1 MRAQKYKFL
10 TTFSI
15 YPFIFVQS
23 KLPKMK
29 PVDYYQEQIE
39 HYAARLKQIK
49 KRRNLVTLAKLLT
62 FGYMIFLLYLLINQ
76 STQPLLL
83 LGIGAVLVFILLTLW
98 DSKII
103 YRQRLI
109 EELLRINTLESDYLA
124 GNFSALDQGE
134 RFNDPAHPYAHDLD
148 LFGEDSLFQHL
159 NRTVTFSG
167 TQKLVSWLLSLSKD
181 PEVIHSRQQAVEE
194 LCTGPKWCQH
204 FRAAGALHPTQ
215 ALDAVVL
222 KSGSA
227 ESPFFSKGSTVRL
240 ILWIANTIVIVS
252 WAVTSFTP
260 LPISISLSLSLLQ
273 LLVLALYIKKINT
286 YHQRLNLFLK
296 TISNY
301 LPLVRLIHDQ
311 SFRSPFLQKIR
322 HSLFTPESNSL
333 QALTQLQ
340 RIQNSLDQRGNIVI
354 AFVLNGLYLKDFH
367 TLLRLDRWRKAYGPD
382 IETWTDV
389 LSEADAL
396 VSMANYRFNHPAY
409 CLPVIS
415 QDQLLYT
422 EEIGHPLLKS
432 ERNVT
437 NNFSIRS
444 LHQIAIIT
452 GANMAGKSTFLRTI
466 GVNLILAQSGNVVCS
481 RCFAFQPM
489 TLFTSM
495 RTTDNLAK
503 DTSYFHAELLRLQQ
517 LVTIA
522 QQEDKVFIILDEMLK
537 GTNSVDKLNGS
548 LAFLKKILSYPISGL
563 VATHDLALGE
573 LADDFPEHFF
583 NVCFEIVHSG
593 NQITYDYKLHPGISS
608 NMNASILLK
617 QMGLI

>member
-1 MRAQKYKFL
+1 
-10 TTFSI
+10 
-15 YPFIFVQS
+15 
-23 KLPKMK
+23 MK
-29 PVDYYQEQIE
+29 PDEYYQKQID
-39 HYAARLKQIK
+39 HYTARLKQIK
-49 KRRNLVTLAKLLT
+49 KRRNLITLAKLLT
-62 FGYMIFLLYLLINQ
+62 FGYMIFLIYLLINH

-83 LGIGAVLVFILLTLW
+83 LGIGAILVFIFLTLW
-98 DSKII
+98 DSQII
-103 YRQRLI
+103 YRQHLI

-181 PEVIHSRQQAVEE
+181 PEVIHSRQQAAEE
-194 LCTGPKWCQH
+194 LCAEPEWCQH

-215 ALDAVVL
+215 ALDAVIL
-222 KSGSA
+222 KSGPT
-227 ESPFFSKGSTVRL
+227 ESPFFSKHSTVRL

-260 LPISISLSLSLLQ
+260 LPFSISLVLSLLQ
-273 LLVLALYIKKINT
+273 LSALALYIKKINA

-311 SFRSPFLQKIR
+311 SFRSPYLQKIR

-333 QALTQLQ
+333 QALTQLH

-354 AFVLNGLYLKDFH
+354 AFILNGLYLKDFH
-367 TLLRLDRWRKAYGPD
+367 TLLRLDHWRKKYGPD

-396 VSMANYRFNHPAY
+396 ISMANYRFNHPAY
-409 CLPVIS
+409 CLPVIC
-415 QDQLLYT
+415 QDRLLDT

-437 NNFSIRS
+437 NDFSIRS
-444 LHQIAIIT
+444 LHQIAIVT

-481 RCFAFQPM
+481 RYFAFQPM

-495 RTTDNLAK
+495 RTTDSLSK

-517 LVTIA
+517 LVNIA

-548 LAFLKKILSYPISGL
+548 LAFLKRILSYPISGL

-593 NQITYDYKLHPGISS
+593 SQITYDYKLHPGISS
-608 NMNASILLK
+608 NMNASIPLK

>member
-1 MRAQKYKFL
+1 
-10 TTFSI
+10 
-15 YPFIFVQS
+15 
-23 KLPKMK
+23 MK
-29 PVDYYQEQIE
+29 PDEYYQKQID
-39 HYAARLKQIK
+39 HYTARLKQIK
-49 KRRNLVTLAKLLT
+49 KRRNLITLAKLLT
-62 FGYMIFLLYLLINQ
+62 FGYMIFLIYLLINH

-83 LGIGAVLVFILLTLW
+83 LGIGAILVFIFLTLW
-98 DSKII
+98 DSQII
-103 YRQRLI
+103 YRQHLI

-181 PEVIHSRQQAVEE
+181 PEVIHSRQQAAEE
-194 LCTGPKWCQH
+194 LCAEPESCQH

-215 ALDAVVL
+215 ALDAVIL
-222 KSGSA
+222 KSGPT
-227 ESPFFSKGSTVRL
+227 ESPFFSKHSTVRL

-260 LPISISLSLSLLQ
+260 LPFSISLVLSLLQ
-273 LLVLALYIKKINT
+273 LSALALYIKKINA

-311 SFRSPFLQKIR
+311 SFRSPYLQKIR

-333 QALTQLQ
+333 QALTQLH

-354 AFVLNGLYLKDFH
+354 AFILNGLYLKDFH
-367 TLLRLDRWRKAYGPD
+367 TLLRLDHWRKKYGPD

-396 VSMANYRFNHPAY
+396 ISMANYRFNHPAY
-409 CLPVIS
+409 CLPVIC
-415 QDQLLYT
+415 QDRLLDT

-437 NNFSIRS
+437 NDFSIRS
-444 LHQIAIIT
+444 LHQIAIVT

-481 RCFAFQPM
+481 RYFAFQPM

-495 RTTDNLAK
+495 RTTDSLSK

-517 LVTIA
+517 LVNIA

-548 LAFLKKILSYPISGL
+548 LAFLKRILSYPISGL

-593 NQITYDYKLHPGISS
+593 SQITYDYKLHPGISS

>member
-1 MRAQKYKFL
+1 
-10 TTFSI
+10 
-15 YPFIFVQS
+15 
-23 KLPKMK
+23 MK
-29 PVDYYQEQIE
+29 PDEYYQKQID
-39 HYAARLKQIK
+39 HYTARLKQIK
-49 KRRNLVTLAKLLT
+49 KRRNLITLVKLLT
-62 FGYMIFLLYLLINQ
+62 FGYMIFLIYLLINH

-83 LGIGAVLVFILLTLW
+83 LGIGAILVFIFLTLW
-98 DSKII
+98 DSQII
-103 YRQRLI
+103 YRQHLI

-181 PEVIHSRQQAVEE
+181 PEVIHSRQQAAEE
-194 LCTGPKWCQH
+194 LCAEPEWCQH

-215 ALDAVVL
+215 ALDAVIL
-222 KSGSA
+222 KSGPT
-227 ESPFFSKGSTVRL
+227 ESPFFSKHSTVRL

-260 LPISISLSLSLLQ
+260 LPFSISLVLSLLQ
-273 LLVLALYIKKINT
+273 LSALALYIKKINA

-311 SFRSPFLQKIR
+311 SFRSPYLQKIR

-333 QALTQLQ
+333 QALTQLH

-354 AFVLNGLYLKDFH
+354 AFILNGLYLKDFH
-367 TLLRLDRWRKAYGPD
+367 TLLRLDHWRKKYGPD

-396 VSMANYRFNHPAY
+396 ISMANYRFNHPAY
-409 CLPVIS
+409 CLPVIC
-415 QDQLLYT
+415 QDRLLDT

-437 NNFSIRS
+437 NDFSIRS
-444 LHQIAIIT
+444 LHQIAIVT

-481 RCFAFQPM
+481 RYFAFQPM

-495 RTTDNLAK
+495 RTTDSLSK

-517 LVTIA
+517 LVNIA

-548 LAFLKKILSYPISGL
+548 LAFLKRILSYPISGL

-593 NQITYDYKLHPGISS
+593 SQITYDYKLHPGISS

>member
-1 MRAQKYKFL
+1 
-10 TTFSI
+10 
-15 YPFIFVQS
+15 
-23 KLPKMK
+23 MK
-29 PVDYYQEQIE
+29 PDEYYQKQID
-39 HYAARLKQIK
+39 HYTARLKQIK
-49 KRRNLVTLAKLLT
+49 KRRNLITLAKLLT
-62 FGYMIFLLYLLINQ
+62 FGYMIFLIYLLINH

-83 LGIGAVLVFILLTLW
+83 LGIGAILVFIFLTLW
-98 DSKII
+98 DSQII
-103 YRQRLI
+103 YRQHLI
-109 EELLRINTLESDYLA
+109 EELLRINTLDSDYLA

-181 PEVIHSRQQAVEE
+181 PEVIHSRQQAAEE
-194 LCTGPKWCQH
+194 LCAEPEWCQH

-215 ALDAVVL
+215 ALDAVIL
-222 KSGSA
+222 KSGPT
-227 ESPFFSKGSTVRL
+227 ESPFFSKHSTVRL

-260 LPISISLSLSLLQ
+260 LPFSISLVLSLLQ
-273 LLVLALYIKKINT
+273 LSALALYIKKINA

-311 SFRSPFLQKIR
+311 SFRSPYLQKIR

-333 QALTQLQ
+333 QALTQLH
-340 RIQNSLDQRGNIVI
+340 RIQNNLDQRGNIVI
-354 AFVLNGLYLKDFH
+354 AFILNGLYLKDFH
-367 TLLRLDRWRKAYGPD
+367 TLLRLDHWRKKYGPD

-396 VSMANYRFNHPAY
+396 ISMANYRFNHPAY
-409 CLPVIS
+409 CLPVIC
-415 QDQLLYT
+415 QDRLLDT

-437 NNFSIRS
+437 NDFSIRS
-444 LHQIAIIT
+444 LHQIAIVT

-481 RCFAFQPM
+481 RYFVFQPM

-495 RTTDNLAK
+495 RTTDSLSK

-517 LVTIA
+517 LVNIA

-548 LAFLKKILSYPISGL
+548 LAFLKRILSYPISGL

-593 NQITYDYKLHPGISS
+593 SQITYDYKLHPGISS

>member
-1 MRAQKYKFL
+1 
-10 TTFSI
+10 
-15 YPFIFVQS
+15 
-23 KLPKMK
+23 MK
-29 PVDYYQEQIE
+29 PDEYYQKQID
-39 HYAARLKQIK
+39 HYTARLKQIK
-49 KRRNLVTLAKLLT
+49 KRRNLITLAKLLT
-62 FGYMIFLLYLLINQ
+62 FGYMIFLIYLLINH

-83 LGIGAVLVFILLTLW
+83 LGIGAILVFIFLTLW
-98 DSKII
+98 DSQII
-103 YRQRLI
+103 YRQHLI

-181 PEVIHSRQQAVEE
+181 PEVINSRQQAAEE
-194 LCTGPKWCQH
+194 LCAEPEWCQH

-215 ALDAVVL
+215 ALDAVIL
-222 KSGSA
+222 KSGPT
-227 ESPFFSKGSTVRL
+227 ESPFFSKHSTVRL

-260 LPISISLSLSLLQ
+260 LPFSISLVLSLLQ
-273 LLVLALYIKKINT
+273 LSALALYIKKINA

-311 SFRSPFLQKIR
+311 SFRSPYLQKIR

-333 QALTQLQ
+333 QALTQLH

-354 AFVLNGLYLKDFH
+354 AFILNGLYLKDFH
-367 TLLRLDRWRKAYGPD
+367 TLLRLDHWRKKYGPD

-396 VSMANYRFNHPAY
+396 ISMANYRFNHPAY
-409 CLPVIS
+409 CLPVIC
-415 QDQLLYT
+415 QDRLLDT

-437 NNFSIRS
+437 NDFSIRS
-444 LHQIAIIT
+444 LHQIAIVT

-481 RCFAFQPM
+481 RYFAFQPM

-495 RTTDNLAK
+495 RTTDSLSK

-517 LVTIA
+517 LVNIA

-548 LAFLKKILSYPISGL
+548 LAFLKRILSYPISGL

-593 NQITYDYKLHPGISS
+593 SQITYDYKLHPGISS

>member
-1 MRAQKYKFL
+1 
-10 TTFSI
+10 
-15 YPFIFVQS
+15 
-23 KLPKMK
+23 MK
-29 PVDYYQEQIE
+29 PDEYYQKQID
-39 HYAARLKQIK
+39 HYTARLKQIK
-49 KRRNLVTLAKLLT
+49 KRRNLITLAKLLT
-62 FGYMIFLLYLLINQ
+62 FGYMIFLIYLLINH

-83 LGIGAVLVFILLTLW
+83 LGIGAILVFIFLTLW
-98 DSKII
+98 DSQII
-103 YRQRLI
+103 YRQHLI

-181 PEVIHSRQQAVEE
+181 PEVIHSRQQAAEE
-194 LCTGPKWCQH
+194 LCAEPEWCQH

-215 ALDAVVL
+215 ALDAVIL
-222 KSGSA
+222 KSGPT
-227 ESPFFSKGSTVRL
+227 ESPFFSKHSTVRL

-260 LPISISLSLSLLQ
+260 LPFSISLVLSLLQ
-273 LLVLALYIKKINT
+273 LSALALYIKKINA

-311 SFRSPFLQKIR
+311 SFRSPYLQKIR
-322 HSLFTPESNSL
+322 HSLFTPERNSL
-333 QALTQLQ
+333 QALTQLH

-354 AFVLNGLYLKDFH
+354 AFILNGLYLKDFH
-367 TLLRLDRWRKAYGPD
+367 TLLRLDHWRKKYGPD

-396 VSMANYRFNHPAY
+396 ISMANYRFNHPAY
-409 CLPVIS
+409 CLPVIC
-415 QDQLLYT
+415 QDRLLDT

-437 NNFSIRS
+437 NDFSICS
-444 LHQIAIIT
+444 LHQIAIVT

-481 RCFAFQPM
+481 RYFAFQPM

-495 RTTDNLAK
+495 RTTDSLSK

-517 LVTIA
+517 LVNIA

-548 LAFLKKILSYPISGL
+548 LAFLKRILSYPISGL

-593 NQITYDYKLHPGISS
+593 SQITYDYKLHPGISS

>member
-1 MRAQKYKFL
+1 
-10 TTFSI
+10 
-15 YPFIFVQS
+15 
-23 KLPKMK
+23 MK
-29 PVDYYQEQIE
+29 PDEYYQKQID
-39 HYAARLKQIK
+39 HYTARLKQIK
-49 KRRNLVTLAKLLT
+49 KRRNLITLAKLLT
-62 FGYMIFLLYLLINQ
+62 FGYMIFLIYLLINH

-83 LGIGAVLVFILLTLW
+83 LGIGAILVFIFLTLW
-98 DSKII
+98 DSQII
-103 YRQRLI
+103 YRQHLI

-167 TQKLVSWLLSLSKD
+167 IQKLVSWLLSLSKD
-181 PEVIHSRQQAVEE
+181 PEVIHSRQQAAEE
-194 LCTGPKWCQH
+194 LCAEPEWCQH

-215 ALDAVVL
+215 ALDAVIL
-222 KSGSA
+222 KSGPT
-227 ESPFFSKGSTVRL
+227 ESPFFSKHSTVRL

-260 LPISISLSLSLLQ
+260 LPFSISLVLSLLQ
-273 LLVLALYIKKINT
+273 LSALALYIKKINA

-311 SFRSPFLQKIR
+311 SFRSPYLQKIR

-333 QALTQLQ
+333 QALTQLH

-354 AFVLNGLYLKDFH
+354 AFILNGLYLKDFH
-367 TLLRLDRWRKAYGPD
+367 TLLRLDHWRKKYGPD

-396 VSMANYRFNHPAY
+396 ISMANYRFNHPAY
-409 CLPVIS
+409 CLPVIC
-415 QDQLLYT
+415 QDRLLDT

-437 NNFSIRS
+437 NDFSICS
-444 LHQIAIIT
+444 LHQIAIVT

-481 RCFAFQPM
+481 RYFAFQPM

-495 RTTDNLAK
+495 RTTDSLSK
-503 DTSYFHAELLRLQQ
+503 DTSYCHAELLRLQQ
-517 LVTIA
+517 LVNIA

-548 LAFLKKILSYPISGL
+548 LAFLKRILSYPISGL

-593 NQITYDYKLHPGISS
+593 SQITYDYKLHPGISS

>member
-1 MRAQKYKFL
+1 
-10 TTFSI
+10 
-15 YPFIFVQS
+15 
-23 KLPKMK
+23 MK
-29 PVDYYQEQIE
+29 PDEYYQKQID
-39 HYAARLKQIK
+39 HYTARLKQIK
-49 KRRNLVTLAKLLT
+49 KRRNLITLAKLLT
-62 FGYMIFLLYLLINQ
+62 FGYMIFLIYLLINH

-83 LGIGAVLVFILLTLW
+83 LGIGAILVFIFLTLW
-98 DSKII
+98 DSQII
-103 YRQRLI
+103 YRQHLI

-181 PEVIHSRQQAVEE
+181 PEVIHSRQQAAEE
-194 LCTGPKWCQH
+194 LCAEPEWCQH

-215 ALDAVVL
+215 ALDAVIL
-222 KSGSA
+222 KSGPT
-227 ESPFFSKGSTVRL
+227 ESPFFSKHSTVRL

-260 LPISISLSLSLLQ
+260 LPFSISLVLSLLQ
-273 LLVLALYIKKINT
+273 LSALALYIKKINA

-311 SFRSPFLQKIR
+311 SFRSPYLQKIR

-333 QALTQLQ
+333 QALTQLH

-354 AFVLNGLYLKDFH
+354 AFILNGLYLKDFH
-367 TLLRLDRWRKAYGPD
+367 TLLRLDHWRKKYGPD

-396 VSMANYRFNHPAY
+396 ISMANYRFNHPAY
-409 CLPVIS
+409 CLPVIC
-415 QDQLLYT
+415 QDQLLDT

-437 NNFSIRS
+437 NDFSIRS
-444 LHQIAIIT
+444 LHQIAIVT

-481 RCFAFQPM
+481 RYFAFQPM

-495 RTTDNLAK
+495 RTTDSLSK

-517 LVTIA
+517 LVNIA

-548 LAFLKKILSYPISGL
+548 LAFLKRILSYPISGL

-593 NQITYDYKLHPGISS
+593 SQITYDYKLHPGISS

>member
-1 MRAQKYKFL
+1 
-10 TTFSI
+10 
-15 YPFIFVQS
+15 
-23 KLPKMK
+23 
-29 PVDYYQEQIE
+29 
-39 HYAARLKQIK
+39 
-49 KRRNLVTLAKLLT
+49 
-62 FGYMIFLLYLLINQ
+62 MIFLIYLLINH

-83 LGIGAVLVFILLTLW
+83 LGIGAILVFIFLTLW
-98 DSKII
+98 DSQII
-103 YRQRLI
+103 YRQHLI

-181 PEVIHSRQQAVEE
+181 PEVIHSRQQAAEE
-194 LCTGPKWCQH
+194 LCAEPEWCQH

-215 ALDAVVL
+215 ALDAVIL
-222 KSGSA
+222 KSGPT
-227 ESPFFSKGSTVRL
+227 ESPFFSKHSTVRL

-260 LPISISLSLSLLQ
+260 LPFSISLVLSLLQ
-273 LLVLALYIKKINT
+273 LSALALYIKKINA

-311 SFRSPFLQKIR
+311 SFRSPYLQKIR

-333 QALTQLQ
+333 QALTQLH

-354 AFVLNGLYLKDFH
+354 AFILNGLYLKDFH
-367 TLLRLDRWRKAYGPD
+367 TLLRLDHWRKKYGPD

-396 VSMANYRFNHPAY
+396 ISMANYRFNHPAY
-409 CLPVIS
+409 CLPVIC
-415 QDQLLYT
+415 QDRLLDT

-437 NNFSIRS
+437 NDFSIRS
-444 LHQIAIIT
+444 LHQIAIVT

-481 RCFAFQPM
+481 RYFAFQPM

-495 RTTDNLAK
+495 RTTDSLSK

-517 LVTIA
+517 LVNIA

-548 LAFLKKILSYPISGL
+548 LAFLKRILSYPISGL

-573 LADDFPEHFF
+573 LAVDFPEHSF

-593 NQITYDYKLHPGISS
+593 SQITYDYKLHPGISS

>member
-1 MRAQKYKFL
+1 
-10 TTFSI
+10 
-15 YPFIFVQS
+15 
-23 KLPKMK
+23 MK
-29 PVDYYQEQIE
+29 PDEYYQKQID
-39 HYAARLKQIK
+39 HYTARLKQIK
-49 KRRNLVTLAKLLT
+49 KRRNLITLAKLLT
-62 FGYMIFLLYLLINQ
+62 FGYMIFLIYLLINH

-83 LGIGAVLVFILLTLW
+83 LGIGAILVFIFLTLW
-98 DSKII
+98 DSQII
-103 YRQRLI
+103 YRQHLI

-181 PEVIHSRQQAVEE
+181 PEVIHSRQQAAEE
-194 LCTGPKWCQH
+194 LCAEPEWCQH

-215 ALDAVVL
+215 ALDAVIL
-222 KSGSA
+222 KSGPT
-227 ESPFFSKGSTVRL
+227 ESPFFSKHSTVRL

-252 WAVTSFTP
+252 WAVTSFIP
-260 LPISISLSLSLLQ
+260 LPFSISLVLSLLQ
-273 LLVLALYIKKINT
+273 LSALALYIKKINA

-311 SFRSPFLQKIR
+311 SFRSPYLQKIR

-333 QALTQLQ
+333 QALTQLH

-354 AFVLNGLYLKDFH
+354 AFILNGLYLKDFH
-367 TLLRLDRWRKAYGPD
+367 TLLRLDHWRKKYGPD

-396 VSMANYRFNHPAY
+396 ISMANYRFNHPAY
-409 CLPVIS
+409 CLPVIC
-415 QDQLLYT
+415 QDRLLDT

-437 NNFSIRS
+437 NDFSIRS
-444 LHQIAIIT
+444 LHQIAIVT

-481 RCFAFQPM
+481 RYFAFQPM

-495 RTTDNLAK
+495 RTTDSLSK

-517 LVTIA
+517 LVNIA

-548 LAFLKKILSYPISGL
+548 LAFLKRILSYPISGL

-593 NQITYDYKLHPGISS
+593 SQITYDYKLHPGISS

>member
-1 MRAQKYKFL
+1 
-10 TTFSI
+10 
-15 YPFIFVQS
+15 
-23 KLPKMK
+23 MK
-29 PVDYYQEQIE
+29 PDEYYQKQID
-39 HYAARLKQIK
+39 HYTARLKQIK
-49 KRRNLVTLAKLLT
+49 KRRNLITLAKLLT
-62 FGYMIFLLYLLINQ
+62 FGYMIFLIYLLIDH

-83 LGIGAVLVFILLTLW
+83 LGIGAILVFIFLTLW
-98 DSKII
+98 DSQII
-103 YRQRLI
+103 YRQHLI

-181 PEVIHSRQQAVEE
+181 PEVIHSRQQAAEE
-194 LCTGPKWCQH
+194 LCAEPEWCQH

-215 ALDAVVL
+215 ALDAVIL
-222 KSGSA
+222 KSGPT
-227 ESPFFSKGSTVRL
+227 ESPFFSKHSTVRL

-260 LPISISLSLSLLQ
+260 LPFSISLVLSLLQ
-273 LLVLALYIKKINT
+273 LSALALYIKKINA

-311 SFRSPFLQKIR
+311 SFRSPYLQKIR

-333 QALTQLQ
+333 QALTQLH

-354 AFVLNGLYLKDFH
+354 AFILNGLYLKDFH
-367 TLLRLDRWRKAYGPD
+367 TLLRLDHWRKKYGPD

-396 VSMANYRFNHPAY
+396 ISMANYRFNHPAY
-409 CLPVIS
+409 CLPVIC
-415 QDQLLYT
+415 QDRLLDT

-437 NNFSIRS
+437 NDFSIRS
-444 LHQIAIIT
+444 LHQIAIVT

-481 RCFAFQPM
+481 RYFAFQPM

-495 RTTDNLAK
+495 RTTDSLSK

-517 LVTIA
+517 LVNIA

-548 LAFLKKILSYPISGL
+548 LAFLKRILSYPISGL

-593 NQITYDYKLHPGISS
+593 SQITYDYKLHPGISS

>member
-1 MRAQKYKFL
+1 
-10 TTFSI
+10 
-15 YPFIFVQS
+15 
-23 KLPKMK
+23 MK
-29 PVDYYQEQIE
+29 PDEYYQKQID
-39 HYAARLKQIK
+39 HYTARLKQIK
-49 KRRNLVTLAKLLT
+49 KRRNLITLAKLLT
-62 FGYMIFLLYLLINQ
+62 FGYMIFLIYLLINH

-83 LGIGAVLVFILLTLW
+83 LGIGAILVFIFLTLW
-98 DSKII
+98 DSQII
-103 YRQRLI
+103 YRQHLI

-181 PEVIHSRQQAVEE
+181 PEVIHSRQQAAEE
-194 LCTGPKWCQH
+194 LCAEPEWCQH

-215 ALDAVVL
+215 ALDAVIL
-222 KSGSA
+222 KSGPT
-227 ESPFFSKGSTVRL
+227 ESPFFSKHSTVRL

-260 LPISISLSLSLLQ
+260 LPFSISLVLSLLQ
-273 LLVLALYIKKINT
+273 LSALALYIKKINA

-311 SFRSPFLQKIR
+311 SFRSPYLQKIR

-333 QALTQLQ
+333 QALTQLH

-354 AFVLNGLYLKDFH
+354 AFILNGLYLKDFH
-367 TLLRLDRWRKAYGPD
+367 TLLRLDHWRKKYGPD

-396 VSMANYRFNHPAY
+396 ISMANYRFNHPAY
-409 CLPVIS
+409 CLPVIC
-415 QDQLLYT
+415 QDRLLDT

-437 NNFSIRS
+437 NDFSICS
-444 LHQIAIIT
+444 LHQIAIVT

-481 RCFAFQPM
+481 RYFAFQPM

-495 RTTDNLAK
+495 RTTDSLSK

-517 LVTIA
+517 LVNLA

-548 LAFLKKILSYPISGL
+548 LAFLKRILSYPISGL

-593 NQITYDYKLHPGISS
+593 SQITYDYKLHPGISS

>member
-1 MRAQKYKFL
+1 
-10 TTFSI
+10 
-15 YPFIFVQS
+15 
-23 KLPKMK
+23 MK
-29 PVDYYQEQIE
+29 PDEYYQKQID
-39 HYAARLKQIK
+39 HYTARLKQIK
-49 KRRNLVTLAKLLT
+49 KRRNLITLAKLLT
-62 FGYMIFLLYLLINQ
+62 FGYMIFLIYLLINH

-83 LGIGAVLVFILLTLW
+83 LGIGAILVFIFLTLW
-98 DSKII
+98 DSQII
-103 YRQRLI
+103 YRQHLI

-181 PEVIHSRQQAVEE
+181 PEVIHSRQQAAEE
-194 LCTGPKWCQH
+194 LCAEPEWCQH

-215 ALDAVVL
+215 ALDAVIL
-222 KSGSA
+222 KSGPT
-227 ESPFFSKGSTVRL
+227 ESPFFSKHSTVRL

-260 LPISISLSLSLLQ
+260 LPFSISLVLSLLQ
-273 LLVLALYIKKINT
+273 LSALALYIKKINA

-311 SFRSPFLQKIR
+311 SFRSPYLQKIR

-333 QALTQLQ
+333 QALTQLH

-354 AFVLNGLYLKDFH
+354 AFILNGLYLKDFH
-367 TLLRLDRWRKAYGPD
+367 TLLRLDHWRKKYGPD

-396 VSMANYRFNHPAY
+396 ISMANYRFNHPAY
-409 CLPVIS
+409 CLPVIC
-415 QDQLLYT
+415 QDRLLDT

-437 NNFSIRS
+437 NDFSIRY
-444 LHQIAIIT
+444 LHQIAIVS

-481 RCFAFQPM
+481 RYFAFQPM

-495 RTTDNLAK
+495 RTTDSLSK

-517 LVTIA
+517 LVNIA

-548 LAFLKKILSYPISGL
+548 LAFLKRILSYPISGL

-593 NQITYDYKLHPGISS
+593 SQITYDYKLHPGISS

>member
-1 MRAQKYKFL
+1 
-10 TTFSI
+10 
-15 YPFIFVQS
+15 
-23 KLPKMK
+23 MK
-29 PVDYYQEQIE
+29 PDEYYQTQID
-39 HYAARLKQIK
+39 HYTARLKQIK
-49 KRRNLVTLAKLLT
+49 KRRNLITLAKLLT
-62 FGYMIFLLYLLINQ
+62 FGYMIFLIYLLINH

-83 LGIGAVLVFILLTLW
+83 LGIGAILVFIFLTLW
-98 DSKII
+98 DSQII
-103 YRQRLI
+103 YRQHLI

-181 PEVIHSRQQAVEE
+181 PEVIHSRQQAAEE
-194 LCTGPKWCQH
+194 LCAEPEWCQH

-215 ALDAVVL
+215 ALDAVIL
-222 KSGSA
+222 KSGPT
-227 ESPFFSKGSTVRL
+227 ESPFFSKHSTVRL

-260 LPISISLSLSLLQ
+260 LPFSISLVLSLLQ
-273 LLVLALYIKKINT
+273 LSALALYIKKINA

-311 SFRSPFLQKIR
+311 SFRSPYLQKIR

-333 QALTQLQ
+333 QALTQLH

-354 AFVLNGLYLKDFH
+354 AFILNGLYLKDFH
-367 TLLRLDRWRKAYGPD
+367 TLLRLDHWRKKYGPD

-396 VSMANYRFNHPAY
+396 ISMANYRFNHPAY
-409 CLPVIS
+409 CLPVIC
-415 QDQLLYT
+415 QDRLLDT

-437 NNFSIRS
+437 NDFSIRS
-444 LHQIAIIT
+444 LHQIAIVT
-452 GANMAGKSTFLRTI
+452 GANRAGKSTFLRTI

-481 RCFAFQPM
+481 RYFAFQPM

-495 RTTDNLAK
+495 RTTDSLSK

-517 LVTIA
+517 LVNIA

-548 LAFLKKILSYPISGL
+548 LAFLKRILSYPISGL

-593 NQITYDYKLHPGISS
+593 SQITYDYKLHPGISS

>member
-1 MRAQKYKFL
+1 
-10 TTFSI
+10 
-15 YPFIFVQS
+15 
-23 KLPKMK
+23 MK
-29 PVDYYQEQIE
+29 PDEYYQKQID
-39 HYAARLKQIK
+39 HYTARLKQIK
-49 KRRNLVTLAKLLT
+49 KRRNLITLAKLLT
-62 FGYMIFLLYLLINQ
+62 FGYMIFLIYLLINH

-83 LGIGAVLVFILLTLW
+83 LGIGAILVFIFLTLW
-98 DSKII
+98 DSQII
-103 YRQRLI
+103 YLQHLI

-181 PEVIHSRQQAVEE
+181 PEVIHSRQQAAEE
-194 LCTGPKWCQH
+194 LCAEPEWCQH

-215 ALDAVVL
+215 ALDAVIL
-222 KSGSA
+222 KSGPT
-227 ESPFFSKGSTVRL
+227 ESPFFSKHSTVRL

-260 LPISISLSLSLLQ
+260 LPFSISLVLSLLQ
-273 LLVLALYIKKINT
+273 LSALALYIKKINA

-311 SFRSPFLQKIR
+311 SFRSPYLQKIR

-333 QALTQLQ
+333 QALTQLH

-354 AFVLNGLYLKDFH
+354 AFILNGLYLKDFH
-367 TLLRLDRWRKAYGPD
+367 TLLRLDHWRKKYGPD

-396 VSMANYRFNHPAY
+396 ISMANYRFNHPAY
-409 CLPVIS
+409 CLPVIC
-415 QDQLLYT
+415 QDRLLDT

-437 NNFSIRS
+437 NDFSIRS
-444 LHQIAIIT
+444 LHQIAIVT

-481 RCFAFQPM
+481 RYFAFQPM

-495 RTTDNLAK
+495 RTTDSLSK

-517 LVTIA
+517 LVNIA

-548 LAFLKKILSYPISGL
+548 LAFLKRILSYPISGL

-593 NQITYDYKLHPGISS
+593 SQITYDYKLHPGISS

>member
-1 MRAQKYKFL
+1 
-10 TTFSI
+10 
-15 YPFIFVQS
+15 
-23 KLPKMK
+23 MK
-29 PVDYYQEQIE
+29 PDEYYQKQID
-39 HYAARLKQIK
+39 HYTARLKQIK
-49 KRRNLVTLAKLLT
+49 KRRNLITLAKLLT
-62 FGYMIFLLYLLINQ
+62 FGYMIFLIYLLINH

-83 LGIGAVLVFILLTLW
+83 LGIGAILVFIFLTLW
-98 DSKII
+98 DSQII
-103 YRQRLI
+103 YRQHLI

-181 PEVIHSRQQAVEE
+181 PEVIHSRQQAAEE
-194 LCTGPKWCQH
+194 LCAEPEWCQH

-215 ALDAVVL
+215 ALDAVIL
-222 KSGSA
+222 KSGPT
-227 ESPFFSKGSTVRL
+227 ESPFFSKHSTVRL

-260 LPISISLSLSLLQ
+260 LPFSISLVLSLLQ
-273 LLVLALYIKKINT
+273 LSALALYIKKINA

-311 SFRSPFLQKIR
+311 SFRSPYLQKIR

-333 QALTQLQ
+333 QALTQLH

-354 AFVLNGLYLKDFH
+354 AFILNGLYLKDFH
-367 TLLRLDRWRKAYGPD
+367 TLLRLDHWRKKYGPD

-396 VSMANYRFNHPAY
+396 ISMANYRFNHPAY
-409 CLPVIS
+409 CLPAIC
-415 QDQLLYT
+415 QDRLLDT

-437 NNFSIRS
+437 NDFSICS
-444 LHQIAIIT
+444 LHQIAIVT

-481 RCFAFQPM
+481 RYFAFQPM

-495 RTTDNLAK
+495 RTTDSLSK

-517 LVTIA
+517 LVNIA

-548 LAFLKKILSYPISGL
+548 LAFLKRILSYPISGL

-593 NQITYDYKLHPGISS
+593 SQITYDYKLHPGISS

>member
-1 MRAQKYKFL
+1 
-10 TTFSI
+10 
-15 YPFIFVQS
+15 
-23 KLPKMK
+23 MK
-29 PVDYYQEQIE
+29 PDEYYQKQID
-39 HYAARLKQIK
+39 HYTARLKQIK
-49 KRRNLVTLAKLLT
+49 KRRNLITLAKLLT
-62 FGYMIFLLYLLINQ
+62 FGYMIFLIYLLINH

-83 LGIGAVLVFILLTLW
+83 LGIGAILVFIFLTLW
-98 DSKII
+98 DSQII
-103 YRQRLI
+103 YRQHLI

-181 PEVIHSRQQAVEE
+181 PEVIHSRQQAAEE
-194 LCTGPKWCQH
+194 LCAEPEWCQH

-215 ALDAVVL
+215 ALDAVIL
-222 KSGSA
+222 KSGPT
-227 ESPFFSKGSTVRL
+227 ESPFFSKHSTVRL

-260 LPISISLSLSLLQ
+260 LPFSISLVLSLLQ
-273 LLVLALYIKKINT
+273 LSALALYIKKINA

-311 SFRSPFLQKIR
+311 SFRSPYLQKIR

-333 QALTQLQ
+333 QALTQLH

-354 AFVLNGLYLKDFH
+354 AFILNGLYLKDFH
-367 TLLRLDRWRKAYGPD
+367 TLLRLDHWRKKYGPD

-396 VSMANYRFNHPAY
+396 ISMANYRFNHPAY
-409 CLPVIS
+409 CLPVIC
-415 QDQLLYT
+415 QDRLLDT

-437 NNFSIRS
+437 NDFSICS
-444 LHQIAIIT
+444 LHQIAIVT
-452 GANMAGKSTFLRTI
+452 GANMAGNSTFLRTI

-481 RCFAFQPM
+481 RYFAFQPM

-495 RTTDNLAK
+495 RTTDSLSK

-517 LVTIA
+517 LVNIA

-548 LAFLKKILSYPISGL
+548 LAFLKRILSYPISGL

-593 NQITYDYKLHPGISS
+593 SQITYDYKLHPGISS

>member
-1 MRAQKYKFL
+1 
-10 TTFSI
+10 
-15 YPFIFVQS
+15 
-23 KLPKMK
+23 MK
-29 PVDYYQEQIE
+29 PDEYYQKQID
-39 HYAARLKQIK
+39 HYTARLKQIK
-49 KRRNLVTLAKLLT
+49 KRRNLITLAKLLT
-62 FGYMIFLLYLLINQ
+62 FGYMIYLLINH

-83 LGIGAVLVFILLTLW
+83 LGIGAILVFIFLTLW
-98 DSKII
+98 DSQII
-103 YRQRLI
+103 YRQHLI

-181 PEVIHSRQQAVEE
+181 PEVIHSRQQAAEE
-194 LCTGPKWCQH
+194 LCAEPEWCQH

-215 ALDAVVL
+215 ALDAVIL
-222 KSGSA
+222 KSGPT
-227 ESPFFSKGSTVRL
+227 ESPFFSKHSTVRL

-260 LPISISLSLSLLQ
+260 LPFSISLVLSLLQ
-273 LLVLALYIKKINT
+273 LSALALYIKKINA

-311 SFRSPFLQKIR
+311 SFRSPYLQKIR

-333 QALTQLQ
+333 QALTQLH

-354 AFVLNGLYLKDFH
+354 AFILNGLYLKDFH
-367 TLLRLDRWRKAYGPD
+367 TLLRLDHWRKKYGPD

-396 VSMANYRFNHPAY
+396 ISMANYRFNHPAY
-409 CLPVIS
+409 CLPVIC
-415 QDQLLYT
+415 QDRLLDT

-437 NNFSIRS
+437 NDFSIRS
-444 LHQIAIIT
+444 LHQIAIVT

-481 RCFAFQPM
+481 RYFAFQPM

-495 RTTDNLAK
+495 RTTDSLSK

-517 LVTIA
+517 LVNIA

-548 LAFLKKILSYPISGL
+548 LAFLKRILSYPISGL

-593 NQITYDYKLHPGISS
+593 SQITYDYKLHPGISS

>member
-1 MRAQKYKFL
+1 
-10 TTFSI
+10 
-15 YPFIFVQS
+15 
-23 KLPKMK
+23 MK
-29 PVDYYQEQIE
+29 PDEYYQKQID
-39 HYAARLKQIK
+39 HYTARLKQIK
-49 KRRNLVTLAKLLT
+49 KRRNLITLAKLLT
-62 FGYMIFLLYLLINQ
+62 FGYMIFLIYLLINH

-83 LGIGAVLVFILLTLW
+83 LGIGAILVFIFLTLW
-98 DSKII
+98 DSQII
-103 YRQRLI
+103 YRQHLI

-181 PEVIHSRQQAVEE
+181 PEVIHSRQQAAEE
-194 LCTGPKWCQH
+194 LCAEPEWCQH

-215 ALDAVVL
+215 ALDAVIL
-222 KSGSA
+222 KSGPT
-227 ESPFFSKGSTVRL
+227 ESPFFSKHSTVRL

-260 LPISISLSLSLLQ
+260 LPFSISLVLSLLQ
-273 LLVLALYIKKINT
+273 LSALALYIKKINA

-301 LPLVRLIHDQ
+301 LPLIRLIHDQ
-311 SFRSPFLQKIR
+311 SFRSPYLQKIR

-333 QALTQLQ
+333 QALTQLH
-340 RIQNSLDQRGNIVI
+340 RIQNNLDQRGNIVI
-354 AFVLNGLYLKDFH
+354 AFILNGLYLKDFH
-367 TLLRLDRWRKAYGPD
+367 TLLRLDHWRKKYGPD

-396 VSMANYRFNHPAY
+396 ISMANYRFNHPAY
-409 CLPVIS
+409 CLPVIC
-415 QDQLLYT
+415 QDRLLDT

-437 NNFSIRS
+437 NDFSIRS
-444 LHQIAIIT
+444 LHQIAIVT

-481 RCFAFQPM
+481 RYFAFQPM

-495 RTTDNLAK
+495 RTTDSLSK

-517 LVTIA
+517 LVNIA

-548 LAFLKKILSYPISGL
+548 LAFLKRILSYPISGL

-593 NQITYDYKLHPGISS
+593 SQITYDYKLHPGISS

>member
-1 MRAQKYKFL
+1 
-10 TTFSI
+10 
-15 YPFIFVQS
+15 
-23 KLPKMK
+23 MK
-29 PVDYYQEQIE
+29 PDEYYQKQID
-39 HYAARLKQIK
+39 HYTARLKQIK
-49 KRRNLVTLAKLLT
+49 KRRNLITLAKLLT
-62 FGYMIFLLYLLINQ
+62 FGYMIFLIYLLINH

-83 LGIGAVLVFILLTLW
+83 LGIGAILVFIFLTLW
-98 DSKII
+98 DSQII
-103 YRQRLI
+103 YRQHLI

-181 PEVIHSRQQAVEE
+181 PEVMHSRQQAAEE
-194 LCTGPKWCQH
+194 LCAEPEWCQH

-215 ALDAVVL
+215 ALDAVIL
-222 KSGSA
+222 KSGPT
-227 ESPFFSKGSTVRL
+227 ESPFFSKHSTVRL

-260 LPISISLSLSLLQ
+260 LPFSISLVLSLLQ
-273 LLVLALYIKKINT
+273 LSALALYIKKINA

-311 SFRSPFLQKIR
+311 SFRSPYLQKIR

-333 QALTQLQ
+333 QALTQLH

-354 AFVLNGLYLKDFH
+354 AFILNGLYLKDFH
-367 TLLRLDRWRKAYGPD
+367 TLLRLDHWRKKYGPD

-396 VSMANYRFNHPAY
+396 ISMANYRFNHPAY
-409 CLPVIS
+409 CLPVIC
-415 QDQLLYT
+415 QDRLLDT

-437 NNFSIRS
+437 NDFSIRS
-444 LHQIAIIT
+444 LHQIAIVT

-481 RCFAFQPM
+481 RYFAFQPM

-495 RTTDNLAK
+495 RTTDSLSK

-517 LVTIA
+517 LVNIA

-548 LAFLKKILSYPISGL
+548 LAFLKRILSYPISGL

-593 NQITYDYKLHPGISS
+593 SQITYDYKLHPGISS

>member
-1 MRAQKYKFL
+1 M
-10 TTFSI
+10 
-15 YPFIFVQS
+15 
-23 KLPKMK
+23 
-29 PVDYYQEQIE
+29 
-39 HYAARLKQIK
+39 
-49 KRRNLVTLAKLLT
+49 
-62 FGYMIFLLYLLINQ
+62 
-76 STQPLLL
+76 
-83 LGIGAVLVFILLTLW
+83 
-98 DSKII
+98 
-103 YRQRLI
+103 
-109 EELLRINTLESDYLA
+109 
-124 GNFSALDQGE
+124 
-134 RFNDPAHPYAHDLD
+134 LD

-181 PEVIHSRQQAVEE
+181 PEVIHSRQQAAEE
-194 LCTGPKWCQH
+194 LCAEPEWCQH

-215 ALDAVVL
+215 ALDAVIL
-222 KSGSA
+222 KSGPT
-227 ESPFFSKGSTVRL
+227 ESPFFSKHSTVRL

-260 LPISISLSLSLLQ
+260 LPFSISLVLSLLQ
-273 LLVLALYIKKINT
+273 LSALALYIKKINA

-311 SFRSPFLQKIR
+311 SFRSPYLQKIR

-333 QALTQLQ
+333 QALTQLH

-354 AFVLNGLYLKDFH
+354 TFILNGLYLKDFH
-367 TLLRLDRWRKAYGPD
+367 TLLRLDHWRKKYGPD

-396 VSMANYRFNHPAY
+396 ISMANYRFNHPAY
-409 CLPVIS
+409 CLPVIC
-415 QDQLLYT
+415 QDRLLDT

-437 NNFSIRS
+437 NDFSIRS
-444 LHQIAIIT
+444 LHQIAIVT

-481 RCFAFQPM
+481 RYFAFQPM

-495 RTTDNLAK
+495 RTTDSLSK

-517 LVTIA
+517 LVNIA

-548 LAFLKKILSYPISGL
+548 LAFLKRILSYPISGL

-593 NQITYDYKLHPGISS
+593 SQITYDYKLHPGISS

>member
-1 MRAQKYKFL
+1 
-10 TTFSI
+10 
-15 YPFIFVQS
+15 
-23 KLPKMK
+23 MK
-29 PVDYYQEQIE
+29 PDEYYQKQID
-39 HYAARLKQIK
+39 HYTARLKQIK
-49 KRRNLVTLAKLLT
+49 KRRNLITLAKLLT
-62 FGYMIFLLYLLINQ
+62 FGYMIFLIYLLINH

-83 LGIGAVLVFILLTLW
+83 LGIGAILVFIFLTLW
-98 DSKII
+98 DSQII
-103 YRQRLI
+103 YRQHLI

-181 PEVIHSRQQAVEE
+181 PEVIHSRQQAAEE
-194 LCTGPKWCQH
+194 LCAEPEWCQH

-215 ALDAVVL
+215 ALDAVIL
-222 KSGSA
+222 KSGPT
-227 ESPFFSKGSTVRL
+227 ESPFFSKHSTVRL

-260 LPISISLSLSLLQ
+260 LPFSISLVLSLLQ
-273 LLVLALYIKKINT
+273 LSALALYIKKINA

-311 SFRSPFLQKIR
+311 SFRSPYLQKIR

-333 QALTQLQ
+333 QALTQLH

-354 AFVLNGLYLKDFH
+354 AFILNGLYLKDFH
-367 TLLRLDRWRKAYGPD
+367 TLLRLDHWRKKYGPD

-396 VSMANYRFNHPAY
+396 ISMANYRFNHPAY
-409 CLPVIS
+409 CLPVIC
-415 QDQLLYT
+415 QDRLLDT

-437 NNFSIRS
+437 NDFSICS
-444 LHQIAIIT
+444 LHQIAIVT

-481 RCFAFQPM
+481 RYFAFQPM
-489 TLFTSM
+489 TLFNSM
-495 RTTDNLAK
+495 RTTDSLSK

-517 LVTIA
+517 LVNIA

-548 LAFLKKILSYPISGL
+548 LAFLKRILSYPISGL

-593 NQITYDYKLHPGISS
+593 SQITYDYKLHPGISS

>member
-1 MRAQKYKFL
+1 
-10 TTFSI
+10 
-15 YPFIFVQS
+15 
-23 KLPKMK
+23 MK
-29 PVDYYQEQIE
+29 PDEYYQKQID
-39 HYAARLKQIK
+39 HYTARLKQIK
-49 KRRNLVTLAKLLT
+49 KRRNLITLAKLLT
-62 FGYMIFLLYLLINQ
+62 FGYMIFLIYLLINH

-83 LGIGAVLVFILLTLW
+83 LGIGAILVFIFLTLW
-98 DSKII
+98 DSQII
-103 YRQRLI
+103 YRQHLI

-181 PEVIHSRQQAVEE
+181 PEVIHSRQQAAEE
-194 LCTGPKWCQH
+194 LCAEPEWCQH

-215 ALDAVVL
+215 ALDAVIL
-222 KSGSA
+222 KSGPT
-227 ESPFFSKGSTVRL
+227 ESPFFSKHSTVRL
-240 ILWIANTIVIVS
+240 ILWIANAIVIVS

-260 LPISISLSLSLLQ
+260 LPFSISLVLSLLQ
-273 LLVLALYIKKINT
+273 LSALALYIKKINA

-311 SFRSPFLQKIR
+311 SFRSPYLQKIR

-333 QALTQLQ
+333 QALTQLH

-354 AFVLNGLYLKDFH
+354 AFILNGLYLKDFH
-367 TLLRLDRWRKAYGPD
+367 TLLRLDHWRKKYGPD

-396 VSMANYRFNHPAY
+396 ISMANYRFNHPAY
-409 CLPVIS
+409 CLPVIC
-415 QDQLLYT
+415 QDRLLDT

-437 NNFSIRS
+437 NDFSIRS
-444 LHQIAIIT
+444 LHQIAIVT

-481 RCFAFQPM
+481 RYFAFQPM

-495 RTTDNLAK
+495 RTTDSLSK

-517 LVTIA
+517 LVNIA

-548 LAFLKKILSYPISGL
+548 LAFLKRILSYPISGL

-593 NQITYDYKLHPGISS
+593 SQITYDYKLHPGISS

>member
-1 MRAQKYKFL
+1 
-10 TTFSI
+10 
-15 YPFIFVQS
+15 
-23 KLPKMK
+23 MK
-29 PVDYYQEQIE
+29 PDEYYQKQID
-39 HYAARLKQIK
+39 HYTARLKQIK
-49 KRRNLVTLAKLLT
+49 KRRNLITLAKLLT
-62 FGYMIFLLYLLINQ
+62 FGYMIFLIYLLINH

-83 LGIGAVLVFILLTLW
+83 LGIGAILVFIFLTLW
-98 DSKII
+98 DSQII
-103 YRQRLI
+103 YRQHLI

-181 PEVIHSRQQAVEE
+181 PEVIHSRQQAAEE
-194 LCTGPKWCQH
+194 LCAEPEWCQH

-215 ALDAVVL
+215 ALDAVIL
-222 KSGSA
+222 KSGPT
-227 ESPFFSKGSTVRL
+227 ESPFFSKHSTVRL

-260 LPISISLSLSLLQ
+260 LPFSISLVLSLLQ
-273 LLVLALYIKKINT
+273 LSALALYIKKINA

-311 SFRSPFLQKIR
+311 SFRSPYLQKIR

-333 QALTQLQ
+333 QALTQLH

-354 AFVLNGLYLKDFH
+354 AFILNGLYLKDFH
-367 TLLRLDRWRKAYGPD
+367 TLLRLDHWRKKYGPD

-396 VSMANYRFNHPAY
+396 ISMANYRFNHPAY
-409 CLPVIS
+409 CLPVIC
-415 QDQLLYT
+415 QDRLLDT

-437 NNFSIRS
+437 NDFSIRS
-444 LHQIAIIT
+444 LHQIAIVT

-481 RCFAFQPM
+481 RYFAFQPM

-495 RTTDNLAK
+495 RTTDSLSK

-517 LVTIA
+517 LVNIA

-548 LAFLKKILSYPISGL
+548 LAFLKRILSYPISGL
-563 VATHDLALGE
+563 VATHDFALGE

-593 NQITYDYKLHPGISS
+593 SQIT
-608 NMNASILLK
+608 
-617 QMGLI
+617 

>member
-1 MRAQKYKFL
+1 
-10 TTFSI
+10 
-15 YPFIFVQS
+15 
-23 KLPKMK
+23 MK
-29 PVDYYQEQIE
+29 PDEYYQKQID
-39 HYAARLKQIK
+39 HYTARLKQIK
-49 KRRNLVTLAKLLT
+49 KRRNLITLAKLLT
-62 FGYMIFLLYLLINQ
+62 FGYMIFLIYLLINH

-83 LGIGAVLVFILLTLW
+83 LGIGAILVFIFLTLW
-98 DSKII
+98 DSQII
-103 YRQRLI
+103 YRQHLI

-181 PEVIHSRQQAVEE
+181 PEVIHSRQQAAEE
-194 LCTGPKWCQH
+194 LCAEPEWCQH

-215 ALDAVVL
+215 ALDAVIL
-222 KSGSA
+222 KSGPT
-227 ESPFFSKGSTVRL
+227 ESPFFSKHSTVRL

-260 LPISISLSLSLLQ
+260 LPFSISLVLSLLQ
-273 LLVLALYIKKINT
+273 LSALALYIKKINA

-311 SFRSPFLQKIR
+311 SFRSPYLQKIR

-333 QALTQLQ
+333 QALTQLH

-354 AFVLNGLYLKDFH
+354 AFILNGLYLKDFH
-367 TLLRLDRWRKAYGPD
+367 TLLRLDHWRKKYGPD

-396 VSMANYRFNHPAY
+396 ISMANYRFNHPAY
-409 CLPVIS
+409 CLPVIC
-415 QDQLLYT
+415 QDRLLDT

-437 NNFSIRS
+437 NDFSIRS
-444 LHQIAIIT
+444 LHQIAIVT

-481 RCFAFQPM
+481 RYFAFQPM

-495 RTTDNLAK
+495 RTTDSLSK

-517 LVTIA
+517 LVNIA

-548 LAFLKKILSYPISGL
+548 LAFLKRILSYPISGL

-583 NVCFEIVHSG
+583 NVCFEIVYSG
-593 NQITYDYKLHPGISS
+593 SQITYDYKLHPGISS

>member
-1 MRAQKYKFL
+1 
-10 TTFSI
+10 
-15 YPFIFVQS
+15 
-23 KLPKMK
+23 MK
-29 PVDYYQEQIE
+29 PDEYYQKQID
-39 HYAARLKQIK
+39 HYTARLKQIK
-49 KRRNLVTLAKLLT
+49 KRRNLITLAKLLT
-62 FGYMIFLLYLLINQ
+62 FGYMIFLIYLLINH

-83 LGIGAVLVFILLTLW
+83 LGIGAILVFIFLTLW
-98 DSKII
+98 DSQII
-103 YRQRLI
+103 YRQHLI

-181 PEVIHSRQQAVEE
+181 PEVIHSRQQAAEE
-194 LCTGPKWCQH
+194 LCAEPEWCQH

-215 ALDAVVL
+215 ALDAVIL
-222 KSGSA
+222 KSGPT
-227 ESPFFSKGSTVRL
+227 ESPFFSKHSTVRL

-260 LPISISLSLSLLQ
+260 LPFSISLVLSLLQ
-273 LLVLALYIKKINT
+273 LSALALYIKKINA

-311 SFRSPFLQKIR
+311 SFRSPYLQKIR

-333 QALTQLQ
+333 QALTQLH

-354 AFVLNGLYLKDFH
+354 AFILNGLYLKDFH
-367 TLLRLDRWRKAYGPD
+367 TLLRLDHWRKKYGPD

-396 VSMANYRFNHPAY
+396 ISMANYRFNHPAY
-409 CLPVIS
+409 CLPVIC
-415 QDQLLYT
+415 QDRLLDT

-437 NNFSIRS
+437 NDFSIRS
-444 LHQIAIIT
+444 LHQIAIVT

-481 RCFAFQPM
+481 RYFAFQPM

-495 RTTDNLAK
+495 RTTDSLSK

-517 LVTIA
+517 LVNIA

-548 LAFLKKILSYPISGL
+548 LAFLKRILSYPISGL
-563 VATHDLALGE
+563 VATHDLALAE

-593 NQITYDYKLHPGISS
+593 SQITYDYKLHPGISS

>member
-1 MRAQKYKFL
+1 
-10 TTFSI
+10 
-15 YPFIFVQS
+15 
-23 KLPKMK
+23 MK
-29 PVDYYQEQIE
+29 PDEYYQKQID
-39 HYAARLKQIK
+39 HYTARLKQIK
-49 KRRNLVTLAKLLT
+49 KRRNLITLAKLLT
-62 FGYMIFLLYLLINQ
+62 FGYMIFLIYLLINH

-83 LGIGAVLVFILLTLW
+83 LGIGAILVFIFLTLW
-98 DSKII
+98 DSQII
-103 YRQRLI
+103 YRQHLI

-181 PEVIHSRQQAVEE
+181 PEVIHSRQQAAEE
-194 LCTGPKWCQH
+194 LCAEPEWCQH

-215 ALDAVVL
+215 ALDAVIL
-222 KSGSA
+222 KSGPT
-227 ESPFFSKGSTVRL
+227 ESPFFSKHSTVRL

-260 LPISISLSLSLLQ
+260 LPFSISLVLSLLQ
-273 LLVLALYIKKINT
+273 LSALALYIKKINA

-311 SFRSPFLQKIR
+311 SFRSPYLQKIR

-333 QALTQLQ
+333 QALTQLH
-340 RIQNSLDQRGNIVI
+340 RIQNNLDQRGNIVI
-354 AFVLNGLYLKDFH
+354 AFILNGLYLKDFH
-367 TLLRLDRWRKAYGPD
+367 TLLRLDHWRKKYGPD

-396 VSMANYRFNHPAY
+396 ISMANYRFNHPAY
-409 CLPVIS
+409 CLPVIC
-415 QDQLLYT
+415 QDRLLDT

-437 NNFSIRS
+437 NDFSIRS
-444 LHQIAIIT
+444 LHQIAIVT

-481 RCFAFQPM
+481 RYFAFQPM

-495 RTTDNLAK
+495 RTTDSLSK

-517 LVTIA
+517 LVNIA

-548 LAFLKKILSYPISGL
+548 LAFLKRILSYPISGL

-593 NQITYDYKLHPGISS
+593 SQITYDYKLHPGISS

>member
-1 MRAQKYKFL
+1 
-10 TTFSI
+10 
-15 YPFIFVQS
+15 
-23 KLPKMK
+23 MK
-29 PVDYYQEQIE
+29 PDEYYQKQID
-39 HYAARLKQIK
+39 HYTARLKQIK
-49 KRRNLVTLAKLLT
+49 KRRNLITLAKLLT
-62 FGYMIFLLYLLINQ
+62 FGYMIFLIYLLINH

-83 LGIGAVLVFILLTLW
+83 LGIGAILVFIFLTLW
-98 DSKII
+98 DSQII
-103 YRQRLI
+103 YRQHLI

-181 PEVIHSRQQAVEE
+181 PEVIHSRQQAAEE
-194 LCTGPKWCQH
+194 LCAEPEWCQH

-215 ALDAVVL
+215 ALDAVIL
-222 KSGSA
+222 KSGPT
-227 ESPFFSKGSTVRL
+227 ESPFFSKHSTVRL

-260 LPISISLSLSLLQ
+260 LPFSISLVLSLLQ
-273 LLVLALYIKKINT
+273 LSALALYIKKINA

-311 SFRSPFLQKIR
+311 SFRSPYLQKIR

-333 QALTQLQ
+333 QALTQLH

-354 AFVLNGLYLKDFH
+354 AFILNGLYLKDFH
-367 TLLRLDRWRKAYGPD
+367 TLLRLDHWRKKYGPD

-396 VSMANYRFNHPAY
+396 ISMANYRFNHPAY
-409 CLPVIS
+409 CLPVIC
-415 QDQLLYT
+415 QDRLLDT

-432 ERNVT
+432 ERNLT
-437 NNFSIRS
+437 NDFSIRS
-444 LHQIAIIT
+444 LHQIAIVT

-481 RCFAFQPM
+481 RYFAFQPM

-495 RTTDNLAK
+495 RTTDSLSK

-517 LVTIA
+517 LVNIA

-548 LAFLKKILSYPISGL
+548 LAFLKRILSYPISGL

-593 NQITYDYKLHPGISS
+593 SQITYDYKLHPGISS

>member
-1 MRAQKYKFL
+1 
-10 TTFSI
+10 
-15 YPFIFVQS
+15 
-23 KLPKMK
+23 MK
-29 PVDYYQEQIE
+29 PDEYYQKQID
-39 HYAARLKQIK
+39 HYTARLKQIK
-49 KRRNLVTLAKLLT
+49 KRRNLITLAKLLT
-62 FGYMIFLLYLLINQ
+62 FGYMIFLIYLLINH

-83 LGIGAVLVFILLTLW
+83 LGIGAILVFIFLTLW
-98 DSKII
+98 DSQII
-103 YRQRLI
+103 YRQHLI

-167 TQKLVSWLLSLSKD
+167 TQKLVSWLLSLGKD
-181 PEVIHSRQQAVEE
+181 PEVIHSRQQAAEE
-194 LCTGPKWCQH
+194 LCAEPEWCQH

-215 ALDAVVL
+215 ALDAVIL
-222 KSGSA
+222 KSGPT
-227 ESPFFSKGSTVRL
+227 ESPFFSKHSTVRL

-260 LPISISLSLSLLQ
+260 LPFSISLVLSLLQ
-273 LLVLALYIKKINT
+273 LSALALYIKKINA

-311 SFRSPFLQKIR
+311 SFRSPYLQKIR

-333 QALTQLQ
+333 QALTQLH

-354 AFVLNGLYLKDFH
+354 AFILNGLYLKDFH
-367 TLLRLDRWRKAYGPD
+367 TLLRLDHWRKKYGPD

-396 VSMANYRFNHPAY
+396 ISMANYRFNHPAY
-409 CLPVIS
+409 CLPVIC
-415 QDQLLYT
+415 QDRLLDT

-437 NNFSIRS
+437 NDFSIRS
-444 LHQIAIIT
+444 LHQIAIVT

-481 RCFAFQPM
+481 RYFAFQPM

-495 RTTDNLAK
+495 RTTDSLSK

-517 LVTIA
+517 LVNIA

-548 LAFLKKILSYPISGL
+548 LAFLKRILSYPISGL

-593 NQITYDYKLHPGISS
+593 SQITYDYKLHPGISS

>member
-1 MRAQKYKFL
+1 
-10 TTFSI
+10 
-15 YPFIFVQS
+15 
-23 KLPKMK
+23 MK
-29 PVDYYQEQIE
+29 PDEYYQKQID
-39 HYAARLKQIK
+39 HYTARLKQIK
-49 KRRNLVTLAKLLT
+49 KRRNLITLAKLLT
-62 FGYMIFLLYLLINQ
+62 FGYMIFLIYLLINH

-83 LGIGAVLVFILLTLW
+83 LGIGAILVFIFLTLW
-98 DSKII
+98 DAQII
-103 YRQRLI
+103 YRQHLI

-181 PEVIHSRQQAVEE
+181 PEVIHSRQQAAEE
-194 LCTGPKWCQH
+194 LCAEPEWCQH

-215 ALDAVVL
+215 ALDAVIL
-222 KSGSA
+222 KSGPT
-227 ESPFFSKGSTVRL
+227 ESPFFSKHSTVRL

-260 LPISISLSLSLLQ
+260 LPFSISLVLSLLQ
-273 LLVLALYIKKINT
+273 LSALALYIKKINA

-311 SFRSPFLQKIR
+311 SFRSPYLQKIR

-333 QALTQLQ
+333 QALTQLH

-354 AFVLNGLYLKDFH
+354 AFILNGLYLKDFH
-367 TLLRLDRWRKAYGPD
+367 TLLRLDHWRKKYGPD

-396 VSMANYRFNHPAY
+396 ISMANYRFNHPAY
-409 CLPVIS
+409 CLPVIC
-415 QDQLLYT
+415 QDRLLDT

-437 NNFSIRS
+437 NDFSIRS
-444 LHQIAIIT
+444 LHQIAIVT

-481 RCFAFQPM
+481 RYFAFQPM

-495 RTTDNLAK
+495 RTTDSLSK

-517 LVTIA
+517 LVNIA

-548 LAFLKKILSYPISGL
+548 LAFLKRILSYPISGL

-593 NQITYDYKLHPGISS
+593 SQITYDYKLHPGISS

>member
-1 MRAQKYKFL
+1 
-10 TTFSI
+10 
-15 YPFIFVQS
+15 
-23 KLPKMK
+23 MK
-29 PVDYYQEQIE
+29 PDEYYQKQID
-39 HYAARLKQIK
+39 HYTARLKQIK
-49 KRRNLVTLAKLLT
+49 KRRNLITLAKLLT
-62 FGYMIFLLYLLINQ
+62 FGYMIFLIYLLINH

-83 LGIGAVLVFILLTLW
+83 LGIGAILVFIFLTLW
-98 DSKII
+98 DSQII
-103 YRQRLI
+103 YRQHLI

-181 PEVIHSRQQAVEE
+181 PEVIHSRQQAAEE
-194 LCTGPKWCQH
+194 LCAEPEWCQH

-215 ALDAVVL
+215 ALDAVIL
-222 KSGSA
+222 KSGPT
-227 ESPFFSKGSTVRL
+227 ESPFFSKHSTVRL

-260 LPISISLSLSLLQ
+260 LPFSISLVLSLLQ
-273 LLVLALYIKKINT
+273 LSALALYIKKINA

-311 SFRSPFLQKIR
+311 SFRSPYLQKIR

-333 QALTQLQ
+333 QALTQLH

-354 AFVLNGLYLKDFH
+354 AFILNGLYLKDFH
-367 TLLRLDRWRKAYGPD
+367 TLLRLDHWRKKYGPD

-396 VSMANYRFNHPAY
+396 ISMANYRFNHPAY
-409 CLPVIS
+409 CLPVIC
-415 QDQLLYT
+415 QDRLLDT

-437 NNFSIRS
+437 NDFSIRS
-444 LHQIAIIT
+444 LHQIAIVT

-481 RCFAFQPM
+481 RYFAFQPM

-495 RTTDNLAK
+495 RTTDSLSK

-517 LVTIA
+517 LVNIA

-548 LAFLKKILSYPISGL
+548 LAFLKRILSYPISGL

-593 NQITYDYKLHPGISS
+593 SQITYDYKLHPGISS
-608 NMNASILLK
+608 NMNSSILLK

>member
-1 MRAQKYKFL
+1 
-10 TTFSI
+10 
-15 YPFIFVQS
+15 
-23 KLPKMK
+23 MK
-29 PVDYYQEQIE
+29 PDEYYQKQID
-39 HYAARLKQIK
+39 HYTARLKQIK
-49 KRRNLVTLAKLLT
+49 KRRNLITLAKLLT
-62 FGYMIFLLYLLINQ
+62 FGYMIFLIYLLINH

-83 LGIGAVLVFILLTLW
+83 LGIGAILVFIFLTLW
-98 DSKII
+98 DSQII
-103 YRQRLI
+103 YRQHLI

-181 PEVIHSRQQAVEE
+181 PEVIHSRQQAAEE
-194 LCTGPKWCQH
+194 LCAEPEWCQH

-215 ALDAVVL
+215 ALDAVIL
-222 KSGSA
+222 KSGPT
-227 ESPFFSKGSTVRL
+227 ESPFFSKHSTVRL

-260 LPISISLSLSLLQ
+260 LPFSISLVLSLLQ
-273 LLVLALYIKKINT
+273 LSALALYIKKINA

-311 SFRSPFLQKIR
+311 SFRSPYLQKIR

-333 QALTQLQ
+333 QALTQLH

-354 AFVLNGLYLKDFH
+354 AFILNGLYLKDFH
-367 TLLRLDRWRKAYGPD
+367 TLLRLDHWRKKYGPD

-396 VSMANYRFNHPAY
+396 ISMANYRFNHPAY
-409 CLPVIS
+409 CLPVIC
-415 QDQLLYT
+415 QDRLLDT

-437 NNFSIRS
+437 NDFSIRS
-444 LHQIAIIT
+444 LHQIAIVT

-481 RCFAFQPM
+481 RYFAFQPM

-495 RTTDNLAK
+495 RTTDSLSK

-517 LVTIA
+517 LVNIA

-548 LAFLKKILSYPISGL
+548 LAFLKRILSYPISGL

-593 NQITYDYKLHPGISS
+593 SQITYDYKLHPGISS
-608 NMNASILLK
+608 NMKWA
-617 QMGLI
+617 

>member
-1 MRAQKYKFL
+1 
-10 TTFSI
+10 
-15 YPFIFVQS
+15 
-23 KLPKMK
+23 MK
-29 PVDYYQEQIE
+29 PDEYYQKQID
-39 HYAARLKQIK
+39 HYTARLKQIK
-49 KRRNLVTLAKLLT
+49 KRRNLITLAKLLT
-62 FGYMIFLLYLLINQ
+62 FGYMIFLIYLLINH

-83 LGIGAVLVFILLTLW
+83 LGIGAILVFIFLTLW
-98 DSKII
+98 DSQII
-103 YRQRLI
+103 YRQHLI

-181 PEVIHSRQQAVEE
+181 PEVIHSRQQAAEE
-194 LCTGPKWCQH
+194 LCAEPEWCQH

-215 ALDAVVL
+215 ALDAVIL
-222 KSGSA
+222 KSGPT
-227 ESPFFSKGSTVRL
+227 ESPFFSKHSTVRL

-260 LPISISLSLSLLQ
+260 LPFSISLVLSLLQ
-273 LLVLALYIKKINT
+273 LSALALYIKKINA

-311 SFRSPFLQKIR
+311 SFLSPYLQKIR

-333 QALTQLQ
+333 QALTQLHL
-340 RIQNSLDQRGNIVI
+340 IQNSLDQRGNIVI
-354 AFVLNGLYLKDFH
+354 AFILNGLYLKDFH
-367 TLLRLDRWRKAYGPD
+367 TLLRLDHWRKKYGPD

-396 VSMANYRFNHPAY
+396 ISMANYRFNHPAY
-409 CLPVIS
+409 CLPVIC
-415 QDQLLYT
+415 QDRLLDT

-437 NNFSIRS
+437 NDFSIRS
-444 LHQIAIIT
+444 LHQIAIVT

-481 RCFAFQPM
+481 RYFAFQPM

-495 RTTDNLAK
+495 RTTDSLSK

-517 LVTIA
+517 LVNIA

-548 LAFLKKILSYPISGL
+548 LAFLKRILSYPISGL

-593 NQITYDYKLHPGISS
+593 SQITYDYKLHPGISS

>member
-1 MRAQKYKFL
+1 
-10 TTFSI
+10 
-15 YPFIFVQS
+15 
-23 KLPKMK
+23 MK
-29 PVDYYQEQIE
+29 PDEYYQKQID
-39 HYAARLKQIK
+39 HYTARLKQIK
-49 KRRNLVTLAKLLT
+49 KRRNLITLAKVLT
-62 FGYMIFLLYLLINQ
+62 FGYMIFLIYLLINH

-83 LGIGAVLVFILLTLW
+83 LGIGAILVFIFLTLW
-98 DSKII
+98 DSQII
-103 YRQRLI
+103 YRQHLI

-181 PEVIHSRQQAVEE
+181 PEVIHSRQQAAEE
-194 LCTGPKWCQH
+194 LCAEPEWCQH

-215 ALDAVVL
+215 ALDAVIL
-222 KSGSA
+222 KSGPT
-227 ESPFFSKGSTVRL
+227 ESPFFSKHSTVRL

-260 LPISISLSLSLLQ
+260 LPFSISLVLSLLQ
-273 LLVLALYIKKINT
+273 LSALALYIKKINA

-311 SFRSPFLQKIR
+311 SFRSPYLQKIR

-333 QALTQLQ
+333 QALTQLH

-354 AFVLNGLYLKDFH
+354 AFILNGLYLKDFH
-367 TLLRLDRWRKAYGPD
+367 TLLRLDHWRKKYGPD

-396 VSMANYRFNHPAY
+396 ISMANYRFNHPAY
-409 CLPVIS
+409 CLPVIC
-415 QDQLLYT
+415 QDRLLDT

-437 NNFSIRS
+437 NDFSIRS
-444 LHQIAIIT
+444 LHQIAIVT

-481 RCFAFQPM
+481 RYFAFQPM

-495 RTTDNLAK
+495 RTTDSLSK

-517 LVTIA
+517 LVNIA

-548 LAFLKKILSYPISGL
+548 LAFLKRILSYPISGL

-593 NQITYDYKLHPGISS
+593 SQITYDYKLHPGISS

>member
-1 MRAQKYKFL
+1 
-10 TTFSI
+10 
-15 YPFIFVQS
+15 
-23 KLPKMK
+23 MK
-29 PVDYYQEQIE
+29 PDEYYQKQID
-39 HYAARLKQIK
+39 HYTARLKQIK
-49 KRRNLVTLAKLLT
+49 KRRNLITLAKLLT
-62 FGYMIFLLYLLINQ
+62 FGYMIFLIYLLINH

-83 LGIGAVLVFILLTLW
+83 LGIGAILVFIFLTIW
-98 DSKII
+98 YSQII
-103 YRQRLI
+103 YRQHLI

-181 PEVIHSRQQAVEE
+181 PEVIHSRQQAAEE
-194 LCTGPKWCQH
+194 LCAEPEWCQH

-215 ALDAVVL
+215 ALDAVIL
-222 KSGSA
+222 KSGPT
-227 ESPFFSKGSTVRL
+227 ESPFFSKHSTVRL

-260 LPISISLSLSLLQ
+260 LPFSISLVLSLLQ
-273 LLVLALYIKKINT
+273 LSALALYIKKINA

-311 SFRSPFLQKIR
+311 SFRSPYLQKIR

-333 QALTQLQ
+333 QALTQLH

-354 AFVLNGLYLKDFH
+354 AFFLNGLYLKDFH
-367 TLLRLDRWRKAYGPD
+367 TLLRLDHWRKKYGPD

-396 VSMANYRFNHPAY
+396 ISMANYRFNHPAY
-409 CLPVIS
+409 CLPVIC
-415 QDQLLYT
+415 QDRLLDT

-437 NNFSIRS
+437 NDFSIRS
-444 LHQIAIIT
+444 LHQIAIVT

-481 RCFAFQPM
+481 RYFAFQPM

-495 RTTDNLAK
+495 RTTDSLSK

-517 LVTIA
+517 LVNIA

-548 LAFLKKILSYPISGL
+548 LAFLKRILSYPISGL

-593 NQITYDYKLHPGISS
+593 SQITYDYKLHPGISS

>member
-1 MRAQKYKFL
+1 
-10 TTFSI
+10 
-15 YPFIFVQS
+15 
-23 KLPKMK
+23 MK
-29 PVDYYQEQIE
+29 PDEYYQKQID
-39 HYAARLKQIK
+39 HYTARLKQIK
-49 KRRNLVTLAKLLT
+49 KRRNLITLAKLLT
-62 FGYMIFLLYLLINQ
+62 FGYMIFLIYLLINH

-83 LGIGAVLVFILLTLW
+83 LGIGALLVFIFLTLW
-98 DSKII
+98 DSQII
-103 YRQRLI
+103 YRQHLI

-181 PEVIHSRQQAVEE
+181 PEVIHSRQQAAEE
-194 LCTGPKWCQH
+194 LCAEPEWCQH

-215 ALDAVVL
+215 ALDAVIL
-222 KSGSA
+222 KSGPT
-227 ESPFFSKGSTVRL
+227 ESPFFSKHSTVRL

-260 LPISISLSLSLLQ
+260 LPFSISLVLSLLQ
-273 LLVLALYIKKINT
+273 LSALALYIKKINA

-311 SFRSPFLQKIR
+311 SFRSPYLQKIR

-333 QALTQLQ
+333 QALTQLH

-354 AFVLNGLYLKDFH
+354 AFILNGLYLKDFH
-367 TLLRLDRWRKAYGPD
+367 TLLRLDHWRKKYGPD

-396 VSMANYRFNHPAY
+396 ISMANYRFNHPAY
-409 CLPVIS
+409 CLPVIC
-415 QDQLLYT
+415 QDRLLDT

-437 NNFSIRS
+437 NDFSIRS
-444 LHQIAIIT
+444 LHQIAIVT

-481 RCFAFQPM
+481 RYFAFQPM

-495 RTTDNLAK
+495 RTTDSLSK

-517 LVTIA
+517 LVNIA

-548 LAFLKKILSYPISGL
+548 LAFLKRILSYPISGL

-593 NQITYDYKLHPGISS
+593 SQITYDYKLHPGISS

>member
-1 MRAQKYKFL
+1 
-10 TTFSI
+10 
-15 YPFIFVQS
+15 
-23 KLPKMK
+23 MK
-29 PVDYYQEQIE
+29 PDEYYQKQID
-39 HYAARLKQIK
+39 HYTARLKQIK
-49 KRRNLVTLAKLLT
+49 KRRNLITLAKLLT
-62 FGYMIFLLYLLINQ
+62 FGYMIFLIYLLINH

-83 LGIGAVLVFILLTLW
+83 LGIGAILVFIFLTLW
-98 DSKII
+98 DSQII
-103 YRQRLI
+103 YRQHLI

-181 PEVIHSRQQAVEE
+181 PEVIHSRQQAAEE
-194 LCTGPKWCQH
+194 LCAEPEWCQH

-215 ALDAVVL
+215 ALDAVIL
-222 KSGSA
+222 KSGPT
-227 ESPFFSKGSTVRL
+227 ESPFFSKHSTVRL

-260 LPISISLSLSLLQ
+260 LPFSISLVLSLLQ
-273 LLVLALYIKKINT
+273 LSALALYIKKINA

-311 SFRSPFLQKIR
+311 SFRSPYLQKIR

-333 QALTQLQ
+333 QALTQLH

-354 AFVLNGLYLKDFH
+354 AFILNGLYVKDFH
-367 TLLRLDRWRKAYGPD
+367 TLLRRDDWRKKYGPD

-396 VSMANYRFNHPAY
+396 ISMANYRFNHPAY
-409 CLPVIS
+409 CLPVIC
-415 QDQLLYT
+415 QDRLLDT

-437 NNFSIRS
+437 NDFSICS
-444 LHQIAIIT
+444 LHQIAIVT

-481 RCFAFQPM
+481 RYFAFQPM

-495 RTTDNLAK
+495 RTTDSLSK

-517 LVTIA
+517 LVNIA

-548 LAFLKKILSYPISGL
+548 LAFLKRILSYPISGL

-593 NQITYDYKLHPGISS
+593 SQITYDYKLHPGISS

>member
-1 MRAQKYKFL
+1 
-10 TTFSI
+10 
-15 YPFIFVQS
+15 
-23 KLPKMK
+23 MK
-29 PVDYYQEQIE
+29 PDEYYQKQID
-39 HYAARLKQIK
+39 HYTARLKQIK
-49 KRRNLVTLAKLLT
+49 KRRNLITLAKLLT
-62 FGYMIFLLYLLINQ
+62 FGYMIFLIYLLINH

-83 LGIGAVLVFILLTLW
+83 LGIGAILVFIFLTLW
-98 DSKII
+98 DSQII
-103 YRQRLI
+103 YRQHLI

-181 PEVIHSRQQAVEE
+181 PEVIHSRQQAAEE
-194 LCTGPKWCQH
+194 LCAEPEWCQH

-215 ALDAVVL
+215 ALDAVIL
-222 KSGSA
+222 KSGPT
-227 ESPFFSKGSTVRL
+227 ESPFFSKHSTVRL

-260 LPISISLSLSLLQ
+260 LPFSISLVLSLLQ
-273 LLVLALYIKKINT
+273 LSALALYIKKINA

-311 SFRSPFLQKIR
+311 SFRSPYLQKIR

-333 QALTQLQ
+333 QALTQLH

-354 AFVLNGLYLKDFH
+354 AFILNGLYLKDFH
-367 TLLRLDRWRKAYGPD
+367 TLLRLDHWRKKYGPD

-396 VSMANYRFNHPAY
+396 ISMANYRFNHPAY
-409 CLPVIS
+409 CLPVIC
-415 QDQLLYT
+415 QDRLLDT

-437 NNFSIRS
+437 NDFSIRS
-444 LHQIAIIT
+444 LHQIAIVT

-481 RCFAFQPM
+481 RYFAFQPM

-495 RTTDNLAK
+495 RTTDSLSK

-517 LVTIA
+517 LVNIA

-548 LAFLKKILSYPISGL
+548 LAFLKRILSYPISGL

-593 NQITYDYKLHPGISS
+593 SQITSS
-608 NMNASILLK
+608 RY
-617 QMGLI
+617 Q

>member
-1 MRAQKYKFL
+1 
-10 TTFSI
+10 
-15 YPFIFVQS
+15 
-23 KLPKMK
+23 MK
-29 PVDYYQEQIE
+29 PDEYYQKQID
-39 HYAARLKQIK
+39 HYTARLKQIK
-49 KRRNLVTLAKLLT
+49 KRRNLITLAKLLT
-62 FGYMIFLLYLLINQ
+62 FGYMIFLIYLLINH

-83 LGIGAVLVFILLTLW
+83 LGIGAILVFIFLTLW
-98 DSKII
+98 DSQII
-103 YRQRLI
+103 YRQHLI

-148 LFGEDSLFQHL
+148 LFGEDSLSQHL
-159 NRTVTFSG
+159 NRTVTLSG
-167 TQKLVSWLLSLSKD
+167 NQKLVSWLLSLSKD
-181 PEVIHSRQQAVEE
+181 PEVIHSRQQAAEE
-194 LCTGPKWCQH
+194 LCAEPEWCQH

-215 ALDAVVL
+215 ALDAVIL
-222 KSGSA
+222 KSGPT
-227 ESPFFSKGSTVRL
+227 ESPFFSKHSTVRL

-260 LPISISLSLSLLQ
+260 LPFSISLVLSLLQ
-273 LLVLALYIKKINT
+273 LSALALYIKKINA

-311 SFRSPFLQKIR
+311 SFRSPYLQKIR

-333 QALTQLQ
+333 QALTQLH

-354 AFVLNGLYLKDFH
+354 AFILNGLYLKDFH
-367 TLLRLDRWRKAYGPD
+367 TLLRLDHWRKKYGPD

-396 VSMANYRFNHPAY
+396 ISMANYRFNHPAY
-409 CLPVIS
+409 CLPVIC
-415 QDQLLYT
+415 QDRLLDT

-437 NNFSIRS
+437 NDFSIRS
-444 LHQIAIIT
+444 LHQIAIVT

-481 RCFAFQPM
+481 RYFAFQPM

-495 RTTDNLAK
+495 RTTDSLSK

-517 LVTIA
+517 LVNIA

-548 LAFLKKILSYPISGL
+548 LAFLKRILSYPISGL

-593 NQITYDYKLHPGISS
+593 SQITYDYKLHPGISS